1 MSSPTPS
8 LTGEP
13 AAILAVLS
21 AGVGLLVTFAWHGL
35 TPEQGALWVAAIT
48 AGFGLVSA
56 ILTRPFV
63 PAALTALSTA
73 VFALLAGYHL
83 GWSPETIAQFN
94 VLILAL
100 GALIVRHQVSPVA
113 LVRGNRT

>member
-1 MSSPTPS
+1 VSTPAPS

-13 AAILAVLS
+13 AAILAALS
-21 AGVGLLVTFAWHGL
+21 AGVGLLVTFSWHGL

-48 AGFGLVSA
+48 AAFGLATA

-63 PAALTALSTA
+63 PAALVTLSSA

-94 VLILAL
+94 MLILAI
-100 GALIVRHQVSPVA
+100 GALGVRHQVSPVA
-113 LVRGNRT
+113 LVRRSRV